1 MNTPARSIASLLA
14 ALAVLLLP
22 ATAFAKEDGLA
33 AMDAPIS
40 GDADPGSTLDV
51 GWSTFM
57 ELEGIRQPFTGGSV
71 FIRLTSP
78 DGANTNEVV
87 GRESPLGS
95 GHFSA
100 SIVVPEGGIGEVTV
114 GLIGEACN
122 FGVCVRS
129 DIIFPFVD
137 DPVAAI
143 ATGVGAPEA
152 PAPPPAYEPVTTT
165 RTATGA
171 ATSAPSVGTGLML
184 MGFAVLLIA
193 GAVGLGV
200 AVNRRREPRLRST
213 QG

>member
-1 MNTPARSIASLLA
+1 MNTRARSIASLLA
-14 ALAVLLLP
+14 AFAVLLLP

-57 ELEGIRQPFTGGSV
+57 ELDGIRQPFTGGTV

-78 DGANTNEVV
+78 DGTNANEVV
-87 GRESPLGS
+87 GTESPLGS

-100 SIVVPEGGIGEVTV
+100 SIVVPAGGIGEVTV
-114 GLIGEACN
+114 GLIGEACMD
-122 FGVCVRS
+122 GVCERS

-137 DPVAAI
+137 DPVAAS

-152 PAPPPAYEPVTTT
+152 AAPPPVYEPVTTT
-165 RTATGA
+165 STAAGA
-171 ATSAPSVGTGLML
+171 VTTAPSVGGLVL
-184 MGFAVLLIA
+184 MGLAVLLIA
-193 GAVGLGV
+193 GAVGLGI
-200 AVNRRREPRLRST
+200 AVNRSREPRLRST
-213 QG
+213 EG